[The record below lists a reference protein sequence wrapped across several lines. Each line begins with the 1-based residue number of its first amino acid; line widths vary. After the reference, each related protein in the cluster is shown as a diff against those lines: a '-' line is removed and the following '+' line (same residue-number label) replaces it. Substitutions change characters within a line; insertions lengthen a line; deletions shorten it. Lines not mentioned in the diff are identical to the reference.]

1 MKKDPEGINP
11 AQCRTASEG
20 KAALEG
26 SGIFTVS
33 AELWLLASSY
43 AWVHRKQSGVAWL
56 MFNKKQYYNYI
67 IKCAEERIPN
77 PSS

>member
-43 AWVHRKQSGVAWL
+43 A
-56 MFNKKQYYNYI
+56 
-67 IKCAEERIPN
+67 
-77 PSS
+77 